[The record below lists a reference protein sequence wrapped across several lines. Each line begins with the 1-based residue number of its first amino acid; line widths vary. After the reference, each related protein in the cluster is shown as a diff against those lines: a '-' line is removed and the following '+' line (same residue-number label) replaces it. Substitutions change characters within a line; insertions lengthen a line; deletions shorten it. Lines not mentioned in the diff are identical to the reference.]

1 MIILQVIEFMATFIE
16 AFVGI
21 WIIANM
27 LSEESINKK
36 KTILYTLIFTFI
48 AWIFNQYSLFSV
60 FISIYGILGIM
71 MGACMIYKVNPL
83 DSLVLSIFYM
93 VLIYIIDFFSIS
105 VFGLIFKEEQF
116 AKIVASA
123 FSKERVCFLMLS
135 KTLLV
140 TVSYIFVKK
149 WLSKID
155 LPVRKM
161 WIGVVL
167 SLFFLYSLIK
177 NTFFAVDSEILLS
190 WGIFLAVVLF
200 GIYSTVQ
207 YINYLHEKNELNMAI
222 ERNAMQLAT
231 YDKLIQTYQENQ
243 IFYHDLKNQYL
254 VIENYLKNKE
264 YDKAEQY
271 MKELKVIKFES
282 LYKQRTGIR
291 AVDILLDYKIKE
303 AEAQQIYVDAVV
315 DVVDLKLTDQE
326 LTALLGNAL
335 DNAIEACKKM
345 KHGVKWI
352 RITIRKIQ
360 EMTLIKISNSYE
372 HQPLEKTGIFV
383 STKNNPQVHGWGIK
397 SMRMIVEKYEG
408 KLKVDYSQ
416 GEFSLIVSFFS

>member
-27 LSEESINKK
+27 LSEKPINKK
-36 KTILYTLIFTFI
+36 KTMLFTLIFTFI

-60 FISIYGILGIM
+60 FISIYGIVGIM

-123 FSKERVCFLMLS
+123 FSKERVCFLALS
-135 KTLLV
+135 KTLLI
-140 TVSYIFVKK
+140 TISYIFVKK

-161 WIGVVL
+161 WVGVVL
-167 SLFFLYSLIK
+167 SLFFLYSLVK
-177 NTFFAVDSEILLS
+177 NTFLAVDQEILWS
-190 WGIFLAVVLF
+190 WGTFLAVVLL
-200 GIYSTVQ
+200 GIYSVVQ
-207 YINYLHEKNELNMAI
+207 YINYLREKSEVDLAM
-222 ERNAMQLAT
+222 ERNRMQLET
-231 YDKLIQTYQENQ
+231 YDKLIQAYRENQ

-264 YDKAEQY
+264 YDKAEEY
-271 MKELKVIKFES
+271 MKELKVIKFDS
-282 LYKQRTGIR
+282 LYKQRTGNR

-303 AEAQQIYVDAVV
+303 AEAQQIYVNAAI
-315 DVVDLKLTDQE
+315 DVIDLKLTDQE

-345 KHGVKWI
+345 EHGVKWI
-352 RITIRKIQ
+352 RITIRKVQ

-372 HQPLEKTGIFV
+372 YQPHEKTGIFV
-383 STKNNPQVHGWGIK
+383 STKNNPQAHGLGIK

-408 KLKVDYSQ
+408 KLKADYSQ
-416 GEFSLIVSFFS
+416 GEFSLIVSFFN

>member
-190 WGIFLAVVLF
+190 W
-200 GIYSTVQ
+200 
-207 YINYLHEKNELNMAI
+207 
-222 ERNAMQLAT
+222 
-231 YDKLIQTYQENQ
+231 
-243 IFYHDLKNQYL
+243 
-254 VIENYLKNKE
+254 
-264 YDKAEQY
+264 
-271 MKELKVIKFES
+271 
-282 LYKQRTGIR
+282 
-291 AVDILLDYKIKE
+291 
-303 AEAQQIYVDAVV
+303 
-315 DVVDLKLTDQE
+315 
-326 LTALLGNAL
+326 
-335 DNAIEACKKM
+335 
-345 KHGVKWI
+345 
-352 RITIRKIQ
+352 
-360 EMTLIKISNSYE
+360 
-372 HQPLEKTGIFV
+372 
-383 STKNNPQVHGWGIK
+383 
-397 SMRMIVEKYEG
+397 
-408 KLKVDYSQ
+408 
-416 GEFSLIVSFFS
+416 